1 MQCQKNMRAK
11 PLEADSED
19 YNDLEYF
26 LTYMSNG
33 LPMLTPV
40 YRK

>member
-1 MQCQKNMRAK
+1 MRAK
-11 PLEADSED
+11 PLKANSED